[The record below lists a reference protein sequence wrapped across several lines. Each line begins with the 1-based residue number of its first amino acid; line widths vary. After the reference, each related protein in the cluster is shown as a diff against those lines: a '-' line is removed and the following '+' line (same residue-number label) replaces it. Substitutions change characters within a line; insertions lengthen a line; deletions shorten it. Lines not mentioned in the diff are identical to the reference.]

1 MWSIQTTSWCYNAK
15 ASIVG
20 AVSAVAGIQFIM
32 FAYVIVAYYEEDW
45 KKPEEEPPSKVKS
58 GSGKDEG
65 SGGKKKEK

>member
-1 MWSIQTTSWCYNAK
+1 M
-15 ASIVG
+15 
-20 AVSAVAGIQFIM
+20 AGIQFIM

-45 KKPEEEPPSKVKS
+45 KKPEEESPSKVKS